1 MNTQLIAFL
10 AVALCCCLVVIV
22 VMAFALVEYAR
33 TLNRL
38 ASRCESAPRY
48 TRLDVDRDWEQK
60 LLENLRDYE
69 LEAAKDME
77 KK

>member
-1 MNTQLIAFL
+1 MILYQI
-10 AVALCCCLVVIV
+10 

-48 TRLDVDRDWEQK
+48 ARLDVDRDWEQK

-69 LEAAKDME
+69 RKDSKDME

>member
-22 VMAFALVEYAR
+22 IMAFALVEYAR

-48 TRLDVDRDWEQK
+48 ARLDVDRNQK
-60 LLENLRDYE
+60 LLEEFRDQGRE
-69 LEAAKDME
+69 GKA
-77 KK
+77 